1 MFTGIIHHQGRFKG
15 YRRGKQEIAVEVPPS
30 LSAVEIGE
38 SISVNGACLS
48 LIRKERN
55 TFFFDLSQETL
66 QKTTLGSFRPGE
78 RLNLEL
84 PLTLSSPL
92 SGHLITGHVD
102 SQGKVTK
109 ISQREKGKRVTVTY
123 PPELRPYFIPK
134 GSVALNGISLTIA
147 DLSPSSIEVELIPV
161 TLEKSNLSDL
171 KRGDSVNIEC
181 DMIGKYMYNW
191 ISKENPQSNSKRTK
205 DRK

>member
-1 MFTGIIHHQGRFKG
+1 M
-15 YRRGKQEIAVEVPPS
+15 PPG
-30 LSAVEIGE
+30 LSGMDIGE
-38 SISVNGACLS
+38 SLSVNGACLS
-48 LIRKERN
+48 VIRKERN
-55 TFFFDLSQETL
+55 TLFFNLSEETL
-66 QKTTLGSFRPGE
+66 RKTTLGSFRPGE
-78 RLNLEL
+78 KLNLEL
-84 PLTLSSPL
+84 PLTLSSRL

-102 SQGKVTK
+102 AQGKVTQ
-109 ISQREKGKRVTVTY
+109 IIQREKGKRMTVAY

-181 DMIGKYMYNW
+181 DMIGKYVYNW
-191 ISKENPQSNSKRTK
+191 MSKENSYSNSKRTK
-205 DRK
+205 D